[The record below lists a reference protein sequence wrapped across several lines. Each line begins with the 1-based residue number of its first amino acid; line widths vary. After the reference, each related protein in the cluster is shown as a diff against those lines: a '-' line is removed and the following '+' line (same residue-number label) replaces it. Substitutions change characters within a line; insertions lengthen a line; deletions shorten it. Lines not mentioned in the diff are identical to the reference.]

1 MANSAIPIGK
11 ESNCGACAPMPVESP
26 NLRAKNHIPWRVLTG
41 KNFGYKQIRSA
52 ICRALLICYVI

>member
-1 MANSAIPIGK
+1 MQILPYPSVKKVTAVLVSNAGGEFKSSCKDSYPL
-11 ESNCGACAPMPVESP
+11 ESLM
-26 NLRAKNHIPWRVLTG
+26 G